1 MPEVWGGLPK
11 AQNDNELIE
20 EAIARRIAE
29 HNADET
35 SHLAPGQS
43 LQSHKA
49 SAIIDHLALSI
60 VSDKIADQAVTTPKL
75 SHTRFYVRS
84 SFESLDGWE
93 QFRTGNRGSIVLA
106 SIATVLFNLGGT
118 ANDYAA
124 LYFWNQSMGSN
135 MTPHKPLLEVIF
147 SLNSP
152 ADHNFI
158 IFVGNDWVRQWD
170 GGFGFIWK
178 ASAQRFFAWWK
189 REATLH
195 EFILPVVNPD
205 VPHRLRCESFGDRI
219 KFSIDGQ
226 VVYTATANL
235 PTYNDE
241 GMIGVAFQTIG
252 TRHPQGVVSSLYYV
266 QDYPF

>member
-20 EAIARRIAE
+20 EAITRRIRE

-35 SHLAPGQS
+35 SHLLPGQS

-49 SAIIDHLALSI
+49 SEIIDHLALSI
-60 VSDKIADQAVTTPKL
+60 VSDKIADQAVTTPKI

-93 QFRTGNRGSIVLA
+93 QFRTGGRGNIVLA
-106 SIATVLFNLGGT
+106 SLGTVLFNLGAQT
-118 ANDYAA
+118 NDYLA
-124 LYFWNQSMGSN
+124 LYFLNDSMGWN
-135 MTPHKPLLEVIF
+135 MTPHKPLLEIVF
-147 SLNSP
+147 SLNDP
-152 ADHNFI
+152 TNHNFI
-158 IFVGNDWVRQWD
+158 VFVGNDWVRQWD

-178 ASAQRFFAWWK
+178 AANQRFFAWWK

-195 EFILPVVNPD
+195 EFILPIVNPY
-205 VPHRLRCESFGDRI
+205 VPHRLRCESLGDKI
-219 KFSIDGQ
+219 EFSIDGQ
-226 VVYTATANL
+226 LVYTATVNL

-241 GMIGVAFQTIG
+241 GTIGVAFQTIG
-252 TRHPQGVVSSLYYV
+252 TDTPQGVMSSLYYV